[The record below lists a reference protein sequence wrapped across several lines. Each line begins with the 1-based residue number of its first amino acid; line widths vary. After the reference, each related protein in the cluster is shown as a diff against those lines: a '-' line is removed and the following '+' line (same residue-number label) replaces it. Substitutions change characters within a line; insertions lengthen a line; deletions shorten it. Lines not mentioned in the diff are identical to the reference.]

1 MAAVFILINCT
12 TPAFTYFPYA
22 MLQLHL
28 DEITNGQESKNK
40 AERLFGSV
48 QPKKA
53 VECQPPK
60 WIPHGG

>member
-1 MAAVFILINCT
+1 MAAVLILINRT
-12 TPAFTYFPYA
+12 TPAVTSFPYA

-40 AERLFGSV
+40 AERLFGSD